1 MKLYKYTLFLLVF
14 FSSASTITNAR
25 VVTFTR
31 VTVGSGLNTPH
42 GDWTGNI
49 DGTSPKYE
57 LDIFATVAGSKT
69 AVWYAN
75 TNKGKTWSA
84 SNLIWNNPYYNYEIA
99 GTDLNKNG
107 IIDAV
112 STDDDVSATGLSYL
126 LLHTN
131 SGGGTFTTTDINS
144 SGISGLFRQMRFG
157 DMEGDGDIDIIV
169 TVNTNRF
176 YTTQTGVGVYWYE
189 NTGNLNFTPH
199 FVGFCNAWKIDC
211 FDNDMPKDGHL
222 DIVVTECYHGN
233 LDITANCKLILY
245 KNNGSESFSPYVIDN
260 TLGPPSGA
268 SSSGGAGIRCADFD
282 KDGLID
288 IASGNSSTGVF
299 YWYKNNGGNT
309 FTKYTIDTNCP
320 AIDGIDVGDF
330 EPDGDMDIVVAGRSY
345 WFRWYENDGSGN
357 FTKHDID
364 TQYQL
369 FDLPYVSY
377 LDGDSCPDIVLTE
390 SSSSGYVFAYLN
402 PCSDSGHSIE
412 ESNFENENYLK
423 SPSIVKGNFAK
434 LTLHIKNETNIRLEI
449 RDVTGSI
456 KDVLLEKNNCQPG
469 IYETLWNTNKKSA
482 GIYFVTLKTGDNHT
496 QTKKITYIK

>member
-1 MKLYKYTLFLLVF
+1 MKLYKGMLLSLIF
-14 FSSASTITNAR
+14 FSSVFTTTTNAR

-31 VTVGSGLNTPH
+31 VTVASGLNVPH

-57 LDIFATVAGSKT
+57 LDIFATVAVSKT

-84 SNLIWNNPYYNYEIA
+84 SNLIWNSPYYNQEIA
-99 GTDLNKNG
+99 GIDLNNNG
-107 IIDAV
+107 TIDAV
-112 STDDDVSATGLSYL
+112 STDDNTAATGLSYL

-169 TVNTNRF
+169 AVNTNRF
-176 YTTQTGVGVYWYE
+176 YTTQTATGVYWYE

-199 FVGFCNAWKIDC
+199 LIGFCNAWKIDC
-211 FDNDMPKDGHL
+211 FDNDVPKDGHL

-233 LDITANCKLILY
+233 LDTTANCKLILY
-245 KNNGSESFSPYVIDN
+245 KNNGSESFSPYIIDN
-260 TLGPPSGA
+260 TLGPPNYIQ
-268 SSSGGAGIRCADFD
+268 SSGGAGVRCADFNN
-282 KDGLID
+282 DGLID
-288 IASGNSSTGVF
+288 IASGNASTGVF
-299 YWYKNNGGNT
+299 YWYKNTGGNS
-309 FTKYTIDTNCP
+309 FQRYTIDANCT

-357 FTKHDID
+357 FTSHTLSTD
-364 TQYQL
+364 YQL

-390 SSSSGYVFAYLN
+390 SSSSGHIFAYLN
-402 PCSDSGHSIE
+402 PCPGGNIE
-412 ESNFENENYLK
+412 ETESKNENYLNF
-423 SPSIVKGNFAK
+423 PSVVKGSFAK
-434 LTLHIKNETNIRLEI
+434 IMFQIKNETNIELEI
-449 RDVTGSI
+449 TDITGRI
-456 KDVLLEKNNCQPG
+456 KDVILERNNCPPG
-469 IYETLWNTNKKSA
+469 IYETLWNTGKNSA
-482 GIYFVTLKTGDNHT
+482 GVYFVTLKAGNNSVI
-496 QTKKITYIK
+496 TKKITYIK